1 MTRYVVL
8 LRAVNVGGINKVPMK
23 WLREAA
29 IDAGFTDVATYVQS
43 GNLVV
48 SSGDTAAEVGTS
60 VAKLIKA
67 EHGLDIDAIVRSRAE
82 LAKAIKASPF
92 VDEIAEP
99 THVHVNF
106 LTAAPAKDKVKA
118 LDPDEF
124 DPERYVIKGRE
135 MYIYYPAGAG
145 RSKLATAPWA
155 KRLGVKGTA
164 RNWRTVTT
172 LLDMLDA

>member
-8 LRAVNVGGINKVPMK
+8 LRAVNVGGNNKVPMK

-29 IDAGFTDVATYVQS
+29 LDAGFTDVATYVQS
-43 GNLVV
+43 GNLVL
-48 SSGDTAAEVGTS
+48 SSADGAAAVGAR
-60 VAKLIKA
+60 VAELIKA
-67 EHGLDIDAIVRSRAE
+67 EHDLDIDVVVRSRAE
-82 LAKAIKASPF
+82 LAKVIKANPF

-99 THVHVNF
+99 TKVHVSF
-106 LTAAPAKDKVKA
+106 LTGAPERERVNA

-124 DPERYVIKGRE
+124 DPERYVVKGKE
-135 MYIYYPAGAG
+135 MYLYFPGGSG
-145 RSKLATAPWA
+145 RSKLATAPWG
-155 KRLGVKGTA
+155 KRLGVQGTA